1 MKTPRNGRMITKM
14 HHSALTHPPR
24 SGLRKMSMKTVMRI
38 QIQMKN
44 KKKYSIDKNTPP
56 SG

>member
-1 MKTPRNGRMITKM
+1 MITKM
-14 HHSALTHPPR
+14 HQSALIHPPR

-44 KKKYSIDKNTPP
+44 MKKYSIDKNTPP

>member
-1 MKTPRNGRMITKM
+1 MITKM
-14 HHSALTHPPR
+14 LHRALSQPLR
-24 SGLRKMSMKTVMRI
+24 SGLRKMSMKTVMRS

-44 KKKYSIDKNTPP
+44 KKKYTIDKNTPP

>member
-1 MKTPRNGRMITKM
+1 
-14 HHSALTHPPR
+14 
-24 SGLRKMSMKTVMRI
+24 MSMKTVKRI

-44 KKKYSIDKNTPP
+44 KKKYSIDRNTPP